1 MYLNILISKAKQ
13 VLSRAAGNI
22 SYIDT
27 VNLGRK
33 KYREKCKCKCRNS
46 SACELEF
53 MFFIHVVQNE
63 GSEITYDKERA
74 FISVGTRGAQSNAV
88 YDKNGS

>member
-13 VLSRAAGNI
+13 VLRRAAGNI

-27 VNLGRK
+27 INLGRK
-33 KYREKCKCKCRNS
+33 TYREKCKCRNS

-63 GSEITYDKERA
+63 LNEITYDKEKA

-88 YDKNGS
+88 YDKNES